1 MVCRWIRDI
10 IGMKIVTISNRVNLE
25 IVATLKVLL
34 AEAEAGDIQCLA
46 ATVGYSSLEV
56 NSVYC
61 PSLPDSPMD
70 ERIMLAEMQ
79 IAVSDTSMSLA
90 RQDPG
95 TFASRV
101 LTTDDID

>member
-1 MVCRWIRDI
+1 
-10 IGMKIVTISNRVNLE
+10 MKIVTISNRVNQPIVDTLE
-25 IVATLKVLL
+25 ELL
-34 AEAEAGDIQCLA
+34 RQAEAGEIQCLA
-46 ATVGYSSLEV
+46 ATVGYSSLDV
-56 NSVYC
+56 TSVYC

>member
-1 MVCRWIRDI
+1 MVCRWTRGI
-10 IGMKIVTISNRVNLE
+10 IGMKIVTIGKEVNRD

-34 AEAEAGDIQCLA
+34 AEAEAGEIQCLA
-46 ATVGYSSLEV
+46 ATVGYSSLDV
-56 NSVYC
+56 SSVYC
-61 PSLPDSPMD
+61 PSLQESPMD
-70 ERIMLAEMQ
+70 ERMMLAEMQ

-90 RQDPG
+90 RQDSC